1 MFMFLFVLGF
11 LLNFALSASYQP
23 YHEQDEPVDEDMDEG
38 PPAEDVQ
45 SHPITMASQ
54 YYSRNRFHQS
64 PPGRPGPS
72 SAGQS
77 IQTSIHDQ
85 GVNDMMNQVQSMSV
99 SSPEDWMSHIDP
111 DSLVRHP
118 ISFCRNA
125 ICPVTRM
132 SLQPGQIVFINKA
145 ELAASMTRY
154 SAIPTGC
161 ISAQGFETLFRQG
174 SFQNPLPYPEGG
186 IGATI
191 QSADDYR
198 PCLLEGSTVI
208 TRQRQAGVGDV
219 TGVISDHDF
228 RVSSPSSKNLQMPVF
243 KVILLF
249 LFSVS
254 MAFCWKVFKKSGNPS
269 SDLNLQEF
277 SMDTLLLV
285 EDYNTLPEE
294 L

>member
-1 MFMFLFVLGF
+1 
-11 LLNFALSASYQP
+11 
-23 YHEQDEPVDEDMDEG
+23 
-38 PPAEDVQ
+38 
-45 SHPITMASQ
+45 
-54 YYSRNRFHQS
+54 
-64 PPGRPGPS
+64 
-72 SAGQS
+72 
-77 IQTSIHDQ
+77 
-85 GVNDMMNQVQSMSV
+85 VNDMMNQVQSMSV

-154 SAIPTGC
+154 SAIPVNMRDIAFKTPSHFETGC